1 MASINAINNTIP
13 NANFDVISGNIN
25 IGTAAPGNPYD
36 LSLERSVAGLIG
48 SSMQNTSNN
57 AAAGVNMQ
65 LTVEPATADPFILF
79 NINGANT
86 WAAGADNSDS
96 DSFKITTGSS
106 PSAGTEVFKSTTAGA
121 ITFVNTAT
129 VTSGNVAISSGNLTL
144 PTTTSAVGQIIQ
156 NGVVWIHSFGS
167 DNLFIGTSAGDAGNF
182 TLTGTDNI
190 AIGANVM
197 QSLTSGSLN
206 FGIGTNTLNAL
217 TSGSNNVGY
226 GIASL
231 QGVTTTNQNTAIGN
245 NSVRYTTGS
254 NNVAVGYQ
262 AYQGAVGTTTGSNNI
277 IIGTQSG
284 SAYTA
289 GESNN
294 IVIGSTLA
302 GTAAESNVIRIGN
315 SITKTVIDG
324 IRGITSAS
332 TDRYPVNIDV
342 NGQLDGTGNLY
353 LPSTTSAIGQILI
366 NNTRFINYYNGNTV
380 IGSGSSNFT
389 TTGTA
394 NVFVGD
400 SIAASLGASANSNVA
415 VGSAAMRDATTAA
428 GNVAVGFDALLQVT
442 TGNGFN
448 TAVGYNALS
457 AVTTGTNNIAIGASS
472 GTGVTG
478 ANGSNIYL
486 NNAGAAE
493 SNRLRIGSATGTG
506 ASQLNASFIHGIRG
520 ITTANADAIAVL
532 IDSAGQ
538 LGTVSSSIRFKE
550 NVQDLPETRVLELR
564 PVRFNYKQDG
574 RFGTGLIAEEVEQVM
589 PELVAYN
596 QEGECESV
604 KYQDLPVLLLA
615 EIQKLRKELDEL
627 KGRING

>member
-1 MASINAINNTIP
+1 MATINAINSTINSSTSGVTVNSNVGLLSTIATTNHGVLLG
-13 NANFDVISGNIN
+13 NASGQISSLAVAATGSTLM
-25 IGTAAPGNPYD
+25 GVTGADPAFTGSPSFSGSVTAATTIT
-36 LSLERSVAGLIG
+36 A
-48 SSMQNTSNN
+48 TS
-57 AAAGVNMQ
+57 
-65 LTVEPATADPFILF
+65 
-79 NINGANT
+79 
-86 WAAGADNSDS
+86 
-96 DSFKITTGSS
+96 
-106 PSAGTEVFKSTTAGA
+106 GA
-121 ITFVNTAT
+121 ITA
-129 VTSGNVAISSGNLTL
+129 TSGNVVITSGNLTL
-144 PTTTSAVGQIIQ
+144 PTTTSAVGQIVQ
-156 NGVVWIHSFGS
+156 NGISLIHTFGT
-167 DNLFIGTSAGDAGNF
+167 DNLFIGTPSGQAGNF

-197 QSLTSGSLN
+197 QSLTTGSLN
-206 FGIGTNTLNAL
+206 FGIGTNSLNAL
-217 TSGSNNVGY
+217 TSGSNNTAY
-226 GIASL
+226 GIACL
-231 QGVTTTNQNTAIGN
+231 QGVTTTNQNLGLGN
-245 NSVRYTTGS
+245 NSTRYSTGS
-254 NNVAVGYQ
+254 NNIGIGYQ

-277 IIGTQSG
+277 CIGIQAASAYIGGEANNVIIG
-284 SAYTA
+284 
-289 GESNN
+289 N
-294 IVIGSTLA
+294 TLA
-302 GTAAESNVIRIGN
+302 GTVGESNAIRIGN
-315 SITKTVIDG
+315 GSTTTFIAG

-332 TDRYPVNIDV
+332 TNRYPVNIDV

-380 IGSGSSNFT
+380 VGSGSSNFT
-389 TTGTA
+389 TTGTS

-400 SIAASLGASANSNVA
+400 AIAASLGASANSNVA

-428 GNVAVGFDALLQVT
+428 GNVAVGFDALLTVT

-457 AVTTGTNNIAIGASS
+457 AVTTGTNNISIGASS
-472 GTGVTG
+472 GTSATG
-478 ANGSNIYL
+478 SSGSNIYL

-506 ASQLNASFIHGIRG
+506 ATQLNASFIHGIRG

-574 RFGTGLIAEEVEQVM
+574 RIGTGLIAEEVEQVM
-589 PELVAYN
+589 PQLVAYN
-596 QEGECESV
+596 QEGQCESV
-604 KYQDLPVLLLA
+604 KYHDLPVLLLA

-627 KGRING
+627 KRRL